1 MWADLRS
8 LLKPKGNSKTI
19 EVEAKYEGC
28 VCTLN
33 IPIRTVSMILKQVN
47 QELSIEL

>member
-1 MWADLRS
+1 MDAGGFEKFIETES
-8 LLKPKGNSKTI
+8 GNSKTI

-33 IPIRTVSMILKQVN
+33 IPIRKVTLYSK
-47 QELSIEL
+47 